1 MADSPYISLSN
12 NSIDAVMAI
21 CETVKTRNSENEISV
36 NMAKGISE
44 FAITNGLVSEKQAL
58 WIARNADYWKIPRP
72 KELKDINGKAKA
84 PSVVPVTEPHGSE
97 GNTVKE
103 ILAVLQR
110 IEVAL
115 IGAQ

>member
-12 NSIDAVMAI
+12 NSIDVIIAI
-21 CETVKTRNSENEISV
+21 CETVKTRNGENEISV
-36 NMAKGISE
+36 NMAKGIGDYVT
-44 FAITNGLVSEKQAL
+44 TNGQVSEKQAL

-72 KELKDINGKAKA
+72 RELNDINGKAKA
-84 PSVVPVTEPHGSE
+84 PSVVPVTEPHGAE
-97 GNTVKE
+97 DNTVKE
-103 ILAVLQR
+103 ILEVLQR